1 MAQLVKNPPVMQETL
16 VQFLRRED
24 RLEKRQATH
33 SSILGLPCG
42 SGGKESACNAGDLVW
57 NLGFGRS
64 SGEGKHYPLQYS
76 GLENSRD
83 YRSHKESDMTERLS
97 LSLSEEKR
105 AGGGAVG

>member
-42 SGGKESACNAGDLVW
+42 SGGKESACNAGDLV
-57 NLGFGRS
+57 LIPVLGRS
-64 SGEGKHYPLQYS
+64 PGVGHGKPLQDS
-76 GLENSRD
+76 CLENSMDRLQSMGSQG
-83 YRSHKESDMTERLS
+83 RTRLS
-97 LSLSEEKR
+97 TQVNFSNMNLPH
-105 AGGGAVG
+105 